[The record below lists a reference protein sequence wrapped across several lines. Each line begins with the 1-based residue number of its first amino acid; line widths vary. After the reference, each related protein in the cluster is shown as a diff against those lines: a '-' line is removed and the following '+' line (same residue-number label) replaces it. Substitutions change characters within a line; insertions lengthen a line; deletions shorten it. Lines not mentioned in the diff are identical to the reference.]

1 MTKSYRI
8 TRITPRALAALLIA
22 CFLISDAEF
31 AFAAPDDQLAATV
44 TDEDVEILARGPVHE
59 AFASQVN
66 NDAEAGIIV
75 PNQPPEV
82 IDEVPPEY
90 KPDGENVIWIPGY
103 WAWDDSKEDFT
114 GSVVYGVQHQP

>member
-1 MTKSYRI
+1 MSNRIQKGNAMTKSYRI
-8 TRITPRALAALLIA
+8 TRITPRALSAMLIA
-22 CFLISDAEF
+22 CFLISVAEF
-31 AFAAPDDQLAATV
+31 ALATPDDQLAATV

-82 IDEVPPEY
+82 IDEVPPLSLIY
-90 KPDGENVIWIPGY
+90 I
-103 WAWDDSKEDFT
+103 
-114 GSVVYGVQHQP
+114 